1 MFSGPPLART
11 IIPDSASPSGG
22 SALHKMDYNMLA
34 LNHREPSLTDMHIAG
49 LPIQVYGLEEIK
61 NNKRPLAVM
70 IASHGRMNSKKNM
83 KFFAQ
88 GVLGELSKK
97 DDKERLRDLIVI
109 IFDQRNHGDRIVDK
123 ISNLSFDQ
131 NPKHFDLVLIINYQF
146 EEGGCHDVSLI
157 MDFLG
162 PYIFPNGEKTI
173 ESFIITGI
181 SLGGHVTWKLLHDDP
196 RVQIGI
202 PIIGLPFESFPV
214 YLRARAL
221 SQGLKWEPPVYPPS
235 LKSFIEPVRNP
246 VEEQQKY
253 SGKKILSMHGK
264 EDRLVPYGKGE
275 RDLRQIEKWVE
286 EDKSKGGVCAI
297 DVQDNVGHVCSI
309 QMLKKA
315 VEWTWMYA
323 LRA

>member
-1 MFSGPPLART
+1 
-11 IIPDSASPSGG
+11 
-22 SALHKMDYNMLA
+22 
-34 LNHREPSLTDMHIAG
+34 
-49 LPIQVYGLEEIK
+49 
-61 NNKRPLAVM
+61 
-70 IASHGRMNSKKNM
+70 
-83 KFFAQ
+83 
-88 GVLGELSKK
+88 
-97 DDKERLRDLIVI
+97 
-109 IFDQRNHGDRIVDK
+109 
-123 ISNLSFDQ
+123 
-131 NPKHFDLVLIINYQF
+131 
-146 EEGGCHDVSLI
+146 

-162 PYIFPNGEKTI
+162 PYLFPNGEKTI
-173 ESFIITGI
+173 ESFVITGI
-181 SLGGHVTWKLLHDDP
+181 SLGENTGHVTWKLLHDDP

-235 LKSFIEPVRNP
+235 LKSFIEPIRNP

-253 SGKKILSMHGK
+253 GGKKILSMHGK

-286 EDKSKGGVCAI
+286 EDKGKGGVCAI

-315 VEWTWMYA
+315 VEWTWIPELPEGREEGDEDMKFPTPDDMTVWKDEYLTDDHHA
-323 LRA
+323 PERETYHNMKC

>member
-1 MFSGPPLART
+1 
-11 IIPDSASPSGG
+11 
-22 SALHKMDYNMLA
+22 
-34 LNHREPSLTDMHIAG
+34 MHI
-49 LPIQVYGLEEIK
+49 LT
-61 NNKRPLAVM
+61 
-70 IASHGRMNSKKNM
+70 
-83 KFFAQ
+83 FAF
-88 GVLGELSKK
+88 L
-97 DDKERLRDLIVI
+97 LI
-109 IFDQRNHGDRIVDK
+109 
-123 ISNLSFDQ
+123 
-131 NPKHFDLVLIINYQF
+131 P
-146 EEGGCHDVSLI
+146 CA
-157 MDFLG
+157 
-162 PYIFPNGEKTI
+162 
-173 ESFIITGI
+173 
-181 SLGGHVTWKLLHDDP
+181 DP

-286 EDKSKGGVCAI
+286 EDKSKAGVCAI